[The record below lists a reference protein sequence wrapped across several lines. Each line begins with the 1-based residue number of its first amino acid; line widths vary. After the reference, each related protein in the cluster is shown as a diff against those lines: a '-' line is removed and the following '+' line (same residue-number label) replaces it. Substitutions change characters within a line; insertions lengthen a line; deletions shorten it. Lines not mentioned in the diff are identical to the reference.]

1 MDDNTYDFD
10 MTKAPQ
16 TIIKVIGVGGGGGN
30 AVSNMYREGIRDVS
44 FVLCNTDNQALQKS
58 EVPDKLLIGRN
69 TTNGLGSGNVPE
81 KGKAAANESEKEIH
95 DMLDDGTR
103 MAFVTAGMGG
113 GTGTGAG
120 PVVAKISKDMGI
132 LTVGIV
138 TIPFVFEGR
147 PKIVKALKGVREMAQ
162 NVDSLLVIN
171 NERLRNFADMP
182 VPQANRKA
190 DETLT
195 IAAKSIAEIVT
206 TNLEQNVDFADVDTT
221 MRNSGV
227 ALISIGF
234 GEGEGRLHQAI
245 NEALENTLVNDVN
258 NIFNAKR
265 VAFVIY
271 YSHEDELRI
280 SEMTDIHNFMSQF
293 KTEYEVKWGHGYDDS
308 LGHKIKITILVT
320 GFGLEDILSQS
331 EQQELATEEE
341 IRLAAEQEEAARKRR
356 EEEDKWVKQYYGEY
370 IDSRPNAEIVVLT
383 LDELDDDALISFM
396 EVIPAYKRTAKDV
409 QQIRRKEESP
419 ARPQA
424 PSFVS
429 PSLASNKKNKPGS
442 TVISFK

>member
-1 MDDNTYDFD
+1 MEDKIYDFD
-10 MTKAPQ
+10 MAKAPQ

-58 EVPDKLLIGRN
+58 DVPDKLLIGQN
-69 TTNGLGSGNVPE
+69 TTHGLGSGNVPE
-81 KGKAAANESEKEIH
+81 VGEKAAIESENDIRK
-95 DMLDDGTR
+95 MLDDGTR

-113 GTGTGAG
+113 GTGTGAA

-147 PKIVKALKGVREMAQ
+147 PKIVKALRGVRNMAQ

-182 VPQANRKA
+182 IPQANRKA

-234 GEGEGRLHQAI
+234 GEGEGRLRQAI

-258 NIFNAKR
+258 NIFNAQR

-280 SEMTDIHNFMSQF
+280 SEMDDIHDFMSQF

-320 GFGLEDILSQS
+320 GFGLEDILTKT
-331 EQQELATEEE
+331 EQLELNTDEE
-341 IRLAAEQEEAARKRR
+341 IRAAAEKAAAEKKKRD
-356 EEEDKWVKQYYGEY
+356 EEDEWMLRYYGDY
-370 IDSRPNAEIVVLT
+370 IDAHPKTEIVLLT
-383 LDELDDDALISFM
+383 TEELDDDNLIAFL
-396 EVIPAYKRTAKDV
+396 EEKPAYKRNVKDV
-409 QQIRRKEESP
+409 QQIRSSGNVIASSQQKK
-419 ARPQA
+419 
-424 PSFVS
+424 VS
-429 PSLASNKKNKPGS
+429 SSAIMSQGQKPKGG
-442 TVISFK
+442 TIISF

>member
-1 MDDNTYDFD
+1 
-10 MTKAPQ
+10 
-16 TIIKVIGVGGGGGN
+16 
-30 AVSNMYREGIRDVS
+30 
-44 FVLCNTDNQALQKS
+44 
-58 EVPDKLLIGRN
+58 
-69 TTNGLGSGNVPE
+69 
-81 KGKAAANESEKEIH
+81 
-95 DMLDDGTR
+95 
-103 MAFVTAGMGG
+103 
-113 GTGTGAG
+113 
-120 PVVAKISKDMGI
+120 MGI

-147 PKIVKALKGVREMAQ
+147 PKIVKALRGVRNMAQ

-182 VPQANRKA
+182 IPQANRKA

-234 GEGEGRLHQAI
+234 GEGEGRLRQAI

-258 NIFNAKR
+258 NIFNAQR

-280 SEMTDIHNFMSQF
+280 SEMDDIHDFMSQF

-320 GFGLEDILSQS
+320 GFGLEDILTKT
-331 EQQELATEEE
+331 EQLELNTDEE
-341 IRLAAEQEEAARKRR
+341 IRAAAEKAAAEKKKRD
-356 EEEDKWVKQYYGEY
+356 EEDEWMQRYYGDY
-370 IDSRPNAEIVVLT
+370 IDAHPKTEIVVLT
-383 LDELDDDALISFM
+383 TEELDDDNLIAFM
-396 EVIPAYKRTAKDV
+396 EEKPAYKRTVKDV
-409 QQIRRKEESP
+409 QQIRNAGNLIISSS
-419 ARPQA
+419 Q
-424 PSFVS
+424 
-429 PSLASNKKNKPGS
+429 KNISSS
-442 TVISFK
+442 TMKNQEQKQKGGTIISF

>member
-10 MTKAPQ
+10 LAKAPQ

-58 EVPDKLLIGRN
+58 EVPNKLLIGQN
-69 TTNGLGSGNVPE
+69 TTHGLGSGNVPE
-81 KGKAAANESEKEIH
+81 VGEKAALESEEDIYR
-95 DMLDDGTR
+95 MLDDGTR

-147 PKIVKALKGVREMAQ
+147 PKIVKALRGVRNMAQ

-206 TNLEQNVDFADVDTT
+206 TDLEQNVDFADVDTT

-234 GEGEGRLHQAI
+234 GEGEGRLRQAI
-245 NEALENTLVNDVN
+245 TEALESTLVNDVN

-280 SEMTDIHNFMSQF
+280 SEMDDIHDFMSQF

-320 GFGLEDILSQS
+320 GFGLEDILTKT
-331 EQQELATEEE
+331 EQQELVTEEQLRE
-341 IRLAAEQEEAARKRR
+341 MAEKEEAERKRR
-356 EEEDKWVKQYYGEY
+356 AEEDALMGRYYGEY
-370 IDSRPNAEIVVLT
+370 IRVRMPKSLYLPSTNWTMT
-383 LDELDDDALISFM
+383 L
-396 EVIPAYKRTAKDV
+396 
-409 QQIRRKEESP
+409 
-419 ARPQA
+419 
-424 PSFVS
+424 
-429 PSLASNKKNKPGS
+429 
-442 TVISFK
+442 

>member
-1 MDDNTYDFD
+1 MEDKIYDFD
-10 MTKAPQ
+10 MAKAPQ

-58 EVPDKLLIGRN
+58 DVPDKLLIGQN
-69 TTNGLGSGNVPE
+69 TTHGLGSGNVPE
-81 KGKAAANESEKEIH
+81 VGERAAIESEDDIRK
-95 DMLDDGTR
+95 MLNDGTR

-113 GTGTGAG
+113 GTGTGAA

-147 PKIVKALKGVREMAQ
+147 PKIVKALRGVRNMAQ

-182 VPQANRKA
+182 IPQANRKA

-234 GEGEGRLHQAI
+234 GEGEGRLRQAI

-258 NIFNAKR
+258 NIFNAQR

-280 SEMTDIHNFMSQF
+280 SEMDDIHDFMSQF

-320 GFGLEDILSQS
+320 GFGLEDILTKT
-331 EQQELATEEE
+331 EQLELNTDEE
-341 IRLAAEQEEAARKRR
+341 IRAAAEKAAAEKKKRD
-356 EEEDKWVKQYYGEY
+356 EEDEWMQRYYGDY
-370 IDSRPNAEIVVLT
+370 IDAHPKTEIVVLT
-383 LDELDDDALISFM
+383 TEELDDDNLIAFI
-396 EVIPAYKRTAKDV
+396 EEKPAYKRTVKDV
-409 QQIRRKEESP
+409 QQIRNAGNLIISSS
-419 ARPQA
+419 Q
-424 PSFVS
+424 
-429 PSLASNKKNKPGS
+429 KNISSS
-442 TVISFK
+442 TMKNQEQKQKGGTIISF